1 MRTSIKYSIALAVI
15 ALLAGVFYIKVY
27 IPKSTF
33 TTIQP
38 TLGELNVGV
47 KGIGNVSALNIYSIT
62 AQTGGKILEILAD
75 DGKWVKKDDLLI
87 VMDGVDL
94 PQQLEAAK
102 ANLKKSQ
109 FEEMALQSELDNQ
122 KAQKELLQ
130 ITYNRY
136 ARLKEQGFAS
146 TSEYDKANTEL
157 KSIDASIHATA
168 SRIDSAKA
176 ALVVASKNIDALSVK
191 SNRLNVY
198 APVDGYVISK
208 EAEVAQNVL
217 PSTPILKIVDPTTL
231 WVETKVDER
240 ISSKIELNQKASIT
254 LRSQPDKIYEG
265 VVKRIAAMS
274 DNVTLEREIYIAF
287 ENVPKPFYI
296 NEQAEVNINV
306 KTYTNIIK
314 VPLKVLVEKNGKI
327 GIWVV
332 KDNHAHF
339 LVIEKIAQNESEV
352 AISNIDENT
361 QIIVPE
367 AAKKPLS
374 ENMKINL

>member
-1 MRTSIKYSIALAVI
+1 MRTSIKYSLALTVI
-15 ALLAGVFYIKVY
+15 AVVVGVFYLKVY

-33 TTIQP
+33 TTLKP
-38 TLGELNVGV
+38 TLGDLQVSV

-75 DGKWVKKDDLLI
+75 DGKWVKKDDLLV

-94 PQQLEAAK
+94 PQQLEVAK
-102 ANLKKSQ
+102 ANFRKSQ
-109 FEEMALQSELDNQ
+109 FEEMALQSELNNQ
-122 KAQKELLQ
+122 KAQKALLQ

-136 ARLKEQGFAS
+136 AKLKEQGFAS
-146 TSEYDKANTEL
+146 ASEYDKANTEL
-157 KSIDASIHATA
+157 KSIDAGMHATA

-176 ALVVASKNIDALSVK
+176 AVVVASKNIDALEVK
-191 SNRLNVY
+191 IDRLKVY

-217 PSTPILKIVDPTTL
+217 PSTAILKIVDPTTL
-231 WVETKVDER
+231 WVQTKIDER
-240 ISSKIELNQKASIT
+240 ISAQIELNQKATIT
-254 LRSQPDKIYEG
+254 LRSEPDKVYEG
-265 VVKRIAAMS
+265 VVKRIGAMS

-287 ENVPKPFYI
+287 EHIPKPFYI

-314 VPLKVLVEKNGKI
+314 VPLKVIVEKNAKVGMWI
-327 GIWVV
+327 I
-332 KDNHAHF
+332 KDGHAHF
-339 LVIEKIAQNESEV
+339 LDIEKIAQNGSEI
-352 AISNIDENT
+352 AISNGDENT
-361 QIIVPE
+361 QIIIPDT
-367 AAKKPLS
+367 AKKPLS

>member
-1 MRTSIKYSIALAVI
+1 MKTALKYSIALAVI
-15 ALLAGVFYIKVY
+15 AIFAGVFYIKVY

-33 TTIQP
+33 TIIQP
-38 TLGELNVGV
+38 TLGELQVRV
-47 KGIGNVSALNIYSIT
+47 RGIGNVSALNIYSIT
-62 AQTGGKILEILAD
+62 AQTGGKILEISTD

-94 PQQLEAAK
+94 PQQLEVAK

-109 FEEMALQSELDNQ
+109 FEEMALQSELENQ

-146 TSEYDKANTEL
+146 ASEYDKANTEL
-157 KSIDASIHATA
+157 KSIDASIQATA

-191 SNRLNVY
+191 SDRLNVY
-198 APVDGYVISK
+198 APVDGYVVSK

-217 PSTPILKIVDPTTL
+217 PSTTILKIVDPTTL

-240 ISSKIELNQKASIT
+240 ISAQIELNQKASIT

-265 VVKRIAAMS
+265 VVKRIAATS

-287 ENVPKPFYI
+287 ENIPQPFYI

-306 KTYTNIIK
+306 KTYTNIRK

-327 GIWVV
+327 GIWVA

-361 QIIVPE
+361 QVMLPE

>member
-1 MRTSIKYSIALAVI
+1 MKTALKYSIALAVI
-15 ALLAGVFYIKVY
+15 AIFAGVFYIKVY

-38 TLGELNVGV
+38 TLGELQVRV

-62 AQTGGKILEILAD
+62 AQTGGKILEISTD

-94 PQQLEAAK
+94 PQQLEVAK

-109 FEEMALQSELDNQ
+109 FEEMALQSELKNQ

-146 TSEYDKANTEL
+146 ASEYDKANTEL
-157 KSIDASIHATA
+157 KSIDASIQATA

-191 SNRLNVY
+191 SDRLNVY
-198 APVDGYVISK
+198 APVDGYVVSK

-217 PSTPILKIVDPTTL
+217 PSTAILKIVDPTTL

-240 ISSKIELNQKASIT
+240 ISAQIELNQKASIT

-265 VVKRIAAMS
+265 VVKRIAATS

-287 ENVPKPFYI
+287 ENIPQPFYI

-306 KTYTNIIK
+306 KTYTNIRK

-327 GIWVV
+327 GIWVA

-361 QIIVPE
+361 QVMVPE